1 MRILGFVLGSVIWF
15 WVVYSLTMALAQA
28 IKTGIA
34 SFMLKKYIL
43 SSTAYQVLIDCI
55 WSNLFWLGMVGWWL
69 NGVWNLLIKLAD

>member
-34 SFMLKKYIL
+34 SNSIKKYVYHQQPIKFL
-43 SSTAYQVLIDCI
+43 LTVLVQFIFG
-55 WSNLFWLGMVGWWL
+55 WAWWVG
-69 NGVWNLLIKLAD
+69 G

>member
-34 SFMLKKYIL
+34 SIYVEKYIYHQQPIKFL
-43 SSTAYQVLIDCI
+43 LTVLVQFI
-55 WSNLFWLGMVGWWL
+55 FWLGMVGWCL